1 MNTSPLK
8 NGGSITKL
16 GSIYLDD
23 LNNLKILHP
32 NTQTHVENYEKTIS
46 EYSNKSKELSE
57 TMTNYIKN
65 NQAKADKVEET
76 RLKSV
81 GLNLQI
87 EKFDLDRER
96 EVILKN
102 QRKIE
107 LMQELG
113 RLEGE
118 LKSLQ
123 KVEEQIHK
131 SIEMVHMGWK

>member
-32 NTQTHVENYEKTIS
+32 NTQAHVENYEKTIS

-131 SIEMVHMGWK
+131 SIEMVHMG

>member
-1 MNTSPLK
+1 
-8 NGGSITKL
+8 
-16 GSIYLDD
+16 
-23 LNNLKILHP
+23 
-32 NTQTHVENYEKTIS
+32 
-46 EYSNKSKELSE
+46 
-57 TMTNYIKN
+57 MTNYIKN

-131 SIEMVHMGWK
+131 SIEMVHMG

>member
-131 SIEMVHMGWK
+131 SIEMVHMG